1 MINIID
7 SRIIDDLEREFP
19 VEITYE
25 SRGCRVANIDYNLCA
40 DARISKDDLKEI
52 IKDIIRQEEK
62 CTVTFL

>member
-25 SRGCRVANIDYNLCA
+25 SRGCRVANIDYNLCP

-52 IKDIIRQEEK
+52 IKDIIREEENGI
-62 CTVTFL
+62 VDFI

>member
-19 VEITYE
+19 VEIIYE

-52 IKDIIRQEEK
+52 IKEIIREEENGI
-62 CTVTFL
+62 VEFI